1 MTKGENISRLT
12 SAIICSIGLM
22 VFSFFVQYDFP
33 ITVLSFFALSISGY
47 IISRNLKSWND
58 LKRIIGIPVSQRN
71 LVLFTVIGV
80 VSGLVF
86 GVMYRYHLNLNLFPK
101 SFHLF
106 VIAAAFIGIMEE
118 LVFRGFLQGFV
129 KSINGP
135 FSILFG
141 TLSHTGYKCC
151 LFLAPVIT
159 ENVDIGFLFIWTF
172 GVGLLFGIVR
182 HYTKSVL
189 IPLIGH
195 AVFDILSYAEF
206 YHSPWWVW

>member
-1 MTKGENISRLT
+1 MTKGENISRLI
-12 SAIICSIGLM
+12 SAISCSIGLM
-22 VFSFFVQYDFP
+22 VFSFFVQYGFP
-33 ITVLSFFALSISGY
+33 VKVLSFFALLISGY
-47 IISRNLKSWND
+47 IISSNLKSWND
-58 LKRIIGIPVSQRN
+58 LKVIIGIHVSQRK
-71 LVLFTVIGV
+71 LLLFTFIAF

-86 GVMYRYHLNLNLFPK
+86 GVMYRYHLDLNLFPE

-106 VIAAAFIGIMEE
+106 VFAAAFIGIMEE

-159 ENVDIGFLFIWTF
+159 EKVDIWFLFIWTF

-182 HYTKSVL
+182 HYTKSVF
-189 IPLIGH
+189 IPLLGH
-195 AVFDILSYAEF
+195 AVFDILAYAEF
-206 YHSPWWVW
+206 CHSPWWVW